1 MTNPFTIYFAG
12 DLFDHKHLVGNA
24 MLATY
29 IERDSGGRYQC
40 FVPQDLEH
48 PAIRGI
54 DVRNNDLK
62 HVMLSDLGLFNFDGA
77 DLDSGTAAEFMYA
90 KALDIP
96 AVILRSD
103 LRSRDGKTDRNDW
116 NLMLSFYPRTKIV
129 QFNAMAWYR
138 SIQQSSD
145 SLDDILEQLY
155 TKIAAPVIEALDAAR
170 AKPPLPK
177 GDPTQIEAWYRWALE
192 YPGSGLTE
200 FCGEP
205 NFIKDVVMAKIEKGL
220 L

>member
-24 MLATY
+24 ILAKY
-29 IERDSGGRYQC
+29 IERDSEGRYKC

-48 PAIRGI
+48 PTVRGV
-54 DVRNNDLK
+54 DERNNDLK

-77 DLDSGTAAEFMYA
+77 DVDSGTAAEFMYA

-116 NLMLSFYPRTKIV
+116 NLMVSFYPRTKIV
-129 QFNAMAWYR
+129 QFNAMEWYR

-145 SLDDILEQLY
+145 SLDDIIEQFY
-155 TKIAAPVIEALDAAR
+155 AKISAQLILALDAAR
-170 AKPPLPK
+170 AEPPLPK
-177 GDPTQIEAWYRWALE
+177 GDRAQIEAWYRWAVQ
-192 YPGSGLTE
+192 YPGSGLEE

-205 NFIKDVVMAKIEKGL
+205 AFTKRVVAAKIEKGL